1 MSLRLNTPRMHAEQ
15 KDGIGWMTFNHPE
28 RHNALSLE
36 MWQAMGDILEHFA
49 QDDEVRV
56 IIMRGAGNKAF
67 VSGADIS
74 EFDEKRANAAQRAHY
89 GKIAGRA
96 TDWLNKIEKP
106 LLALVQG
113 FCIGGGLATALAAD
127 VRFATPESRFS
138 IPAAKLGLGYEFE
151 GLAKLAR
158 IVGPSRARDIMF
170 SARLLPSDEA
180 LSMGLIN
187 FIYPE
192 SDIEQACIAY
202 ARSIAENAPLTLRAA
217 KASLNAWEHNS
228 DPAEQARVRELIDD
242 CFDSEDYREGRA
254 AFAARRKPDFVGR

>member
-96 TDWLNKIEKP
+96 TDWLNKIGKP

-113 FCIGGGLATALAAD
+113 YCIGG
-127 VRFATPESRFS
+127 
-138 IPAAKLGLGYEFE
+138 

-217 KASLNAWEHNS
+217 KAGLNAWEHNS

>member
-1 MSLRLNTPRMHAEQ
+1 
-15 KDGIGWMTFNHPE
+15 
-28 RHNALSLE
+28 
-36 MWQAMGDILEHFA
+36 
-49 QDDEVRV
+49 
-56 IIMRGAGNKAF
+56 
-67 VSGADIS
+67 
-74 EFDEKRANAAQRAHY
+74 
-89 GKIAGRA
+89 
-96 TDWLNKIEKP
+96 
-106 LLALVQG
+106 
-113 FCIGGGLATALAAD
+113 
-127 VRFATPESRFS
+127 
-138 IPAAKLGLGYEFE
+138 
-151 GLAKLAR
+151 
-158 IVGPSRARDIMF
+158 MF
-170 SARLLPSDEA
+170 PARLLPSDEA